1 MIQKAKNEVF
11 GHFLEFGLL
20 DRLDIAYCDSFTN
33 FRQCYQVKL
42 DHSEIKKNAFMNDPK
57 SQKGGFWPFSGVQS
71 VYQVLK
77 FKKIIELLSSTV
89 LTCFTG
95 LTSLTV

>member
-1 MIQKAKNEVF
+1 MR
-11 GHFLEFGLL
+11 FLAIFLSLVCWIDLILHIVIVLNVYQLSAMLPGQ
-20 DRLDIAYCDSFTN
+20 AGSFRN
-33 FRQCYQVKL
+33 Q
-42 DHSEIKKNAFMNDPK
+42 KNAFMNEPK
-57 SQKGGFWPFSGVQS
+57 SQNGGFWPFSGVQS

-89 LTCFTG
+89 LTGFIG

>member
-1 MIQKAKNEVF
+1 MAIFWSLVSWIDLILHIVIVLNVYQFSAMLP
-11 GHFLEFGLL
+11 GQAG
-20 DRLDIAYCDSFTN
+20 SFRN
-33 FRQCYQVKL
+33 Q
-42 DHSEIKKNAFMNDPK
+42 KNAFMNDPK

-89 LTCFTG
+89 LTGFTG

>member
-1 MIQKAKNEVF
+1 M
-11 GHFLEFGLL
+11 FLAIFLSL
-20 DRLDIAYCDSFTN
+20 VCWIDLISQIVVVLDILQHLSTLPCHEGSF
-33 FRQCYQVKL
+33 K
-42 DHSEIKKNAFMNDPK
+42 DHKNAFMNDPK

-89 LTCFTG
+89 LTGFTG

>member
-1 MIQKAKNEVF
+1 MAD
-11 GHFLEFGLL
+11 FLSLVCWIDLILHIVIVLNVYQLSAMLPGQ
-20 DRLDIAYCDSFTN
+20 AGSFRN
-33 FRQCYQVKL
+33 Q
-42 DHSEIKKNAFMNDPK
+42 KNAFMNDPK

-89 LTCFTG
+89 LTGFTG

>member
-1 MIQKAKNEVF
+1 MM
-11 GHFLEFGLL
+11 FLAIFLSLVCWIDLILHIAIVLNVYQLL
-20 DRLDIAYCDSFTN
+20 AMLPGQAGSFRN
-33 FRQCYQVKL
+33 Q
-42 DHSEIKKNAFMNDPK
+42 KNAFMNDPK

-77 FKKIIELLSSTV
+77 FNKIIELLSSTV
-89 LTCFTG
+89 LTGFTG